1 MVIFVSAAVCKL
13 GNEYQKNPENSRF
26 LLKGIFRIIVYVDW
40 QKGKKLV
47 LLSEITAVTL
57 HPG

>member
-1 MVIFVSAAVCKL
+1 MVIFVSAAVC
-13 GNEYQKNPENSRF
+13 NEYQKNPENSRF
-26 LLKGIFRIIVYVDW
+26 LLKGIFRITVYVDW